1 MTEGTD
7 AEIAALDDVTE
18 RRDEI
23 VSQVTAHAGR
33 IARELALLR
42 GGDFGQST
50 FDTAAGTWTLKYD
63 GGDLQYLRFEGN
75 SGQETYVVSTRQPP
89 EPDELADAMADY
101 AAFVEAYNRY
111 VASLDGVLDDV
122 TTEFPDVASTES
134 VASERDRIVARIRDV
149 ANGMAGELHRADGGS
164 YGTYAT
170 RVDGKRWELKWE
182 GDVTSYLRVGGEGG
196 TYLLSQ
202 YEPPSVSELVAMVDD
217 VAAFVEAFNE
227 HVSGLD
233 EELATVSL

>member
-7 AEIAALDDVTE
+7 AEIAELDAVTE
-18 RRDEI
+18 RRDET
-23 VSQVTAHAGR
+23 VSQVAAHAGA

-50 FDTAAGTWTLKYD
+50 FDTTAGTWTLKYD

-75 SGQETYVVSTRQPP
+75 SGQETYVVSTKQQP
-89 EPDELADAMADY
+89 EPEALADAMADY
-101 AAFVEAYNRY
+101 TAFVEAYNRY

-122 TTEFPDVASTES
+122 STEFPDVASTES

-170 RVDGKRWELKWE
+170 RIDGKRWELKWE
-182 GDVTSYLRVGGEGG
+182 GDVASYLRVGGEGG
-196 TYLLSQ
+196 TYVLSQ
-202 YEPPSVSELVAMVDD
+202 YEPPSVSELVAVVDD
-217 VAAFVEAFNE
+217 VPDFVEAFNE
-227 HVSGLD
+227 HVTGLD